1 MAFTRSAVR
10 SRLSPQDKIVN
21 IKIGANIMLNLVKI
35 REKSQ
40 ILLGTLLFF
49 FILSM
54 TAGGLVGGANIMDI
68 IFDKGDNG
76 GRYVGK
82 VGSTKITR
90 QQFLNARSNQLSR
103 LRQQNTEITNSAI
116 VNAENNAWNTIVDE
130 TLVNEK
136 VKSMGLESFDD
147 EIYNFM
153 FFTPPVSLQNQ
164 LTEAGFFMDSDNNF
178 DIELYQ
184 NALSTGTYEVDPS
197 FWLAWENYLK
207 TFLPNRKLQNIYNL
221 VGSVSNED
229 VKNEYIKRNINCKI
243 EYIYVNSNNIPDSLI
258 QISEQDIVQNYNE
271 NKEERY
277 LIEKSKKIEY
287 VLFENVSENE
297 EDSLQNAIYEKALL
311 FSEGAKFTSFSES
324 VVDNNFSIGDTLN
337 ITESYTNNSGIPR
350 DLGTLRNLVR
360 FCFDNPTG
368 SITDPIETNKG
379 YAVFHVIE
387 DVEKSYKSLD
397 EVRNNISNQL
407 MREFKLNYA
416 ERILENLDLSQ
427 NDLKSL
433 SSNNELIKYVSEDE
447 KNINSSFTDI
457 GKSSSLTGTLMAL
470 NSGETSRP
478 IKTFNSSVIV
488 KMIEKDT
495 FNEEDYLQE
504 RDELKNQLSRSKKTS
519 GYNNWLTDLKK
530 LITIED
536 YRSSIF

>member
-1 MAFTRSAVR
+1 
-10 SRLSPQDKIVN
+10 
-21 IKIGANIMLNLVKI
+21 MLNLVKI

-350 DLGTLRNLVR
+350 DLGTLRNVVR

-368 SITDPIETNKG
+368 SISDPIETNKG

-397 EVRNNISNQL
+397 EVRNNISNQ
-407 MREFKLNYA
+407 FQPN
-416 ERILENLDLSQ
+416 
-427 NDLKSL
+427 
-433 SSNNELIKYVSEDE
+433 
-447 KNINSSFTDI
+447 
-457 GKSSSLTGTLMAL
+457 
-470 NSGETSRP
+470 
-478 IKTFNSSVIV
+478 
-488 KMIEKDT
+488 
-495 FNEEDYLQE
+495 
-504 RDELKNQLSRSKKTS
+504 
-519 GYNNWLTDLKK
+519 
-530 LITIED
+530 
-536 YRSSIF
+536 

>member
-153 FFTPPVSLQNQ
+153 FFTPC
-164 LTEAGFFMDSDNNF
+164 F
-178 DIELYQ
+178 I
-184 NALSTGTYEVDPS
+184 
-197 FWLAWENYLK
+197 
-207 TFLPNRKLQNIYNL
+207 
-221 VGSVSNED
+221 
-229 VKNEYIKRNINCKI
+229 
-243 EYIYVNSNNIPDSLI
+243 
-258 QISEQDIVQNYNE
+258 
-271 NKEERY
+271 
-277 LIEKSKKIEY
+277 
-287 VLFENVSENE
+287 
-297 EDSLQNAIYEKALL
+297 
-311 FSEGAKFTSFSES
+311 AKP
-324 VVDNNFSIGDTLN
+324 
-337 ITESYTNNSGIPR
+337 TN
-350 DLGTLRNLVR
+350 
-360 FCFDNPTG
+360 
-368 SITDPIETNKG
+368 
-379 YAVFHVIE
+379 
-387 DVEKSYKSLD
+387 
-397 EVRNNISNQL
+397 
-407 MREFKLNYA
+407 
-416 ERILENLDLSQ
+416 
-427 NDLKSL
+427 
-433 SSNNELIKYVSEDE
+433 
-447 KNINSSFTDI
+447 
-457 GKSSSLTGTLMAL
+457 
-470 NSGETSRP
+470 
-478 IKTFNSSVIV
+478 
-488 KMIEKDT
+488 
-495 FNEEDYLQE
+495 
-504 RDELKNQLSRSKKTS
+504 
-519 GYNNWLTDLKK
+519 
-530 LITIED
+530 
-536 YRSSIF
+536 